1 MPSSQQ
7 RRALGTPVF
16 KSTLG
21 AAWLFGALCLGQL
34 TQQYLSPKSKV
45 GTGPRTGTIG
55 KSVSPS
61 QPMPSA
67 PLRESETANAMPAGA
82 LWAGAL
88 AAAAVALAAL
98 TGGPQLGKRQ
108 EPVPVHEQSSS
119 VLVQVIGA
127 EQAPQR
133 AAASVAPPAVDT
145 VAKGM
150 AAAATFSCAA
160 VAATAVQPSP
170 LRPVATKSAPRG
182 SARRSAS
189 AAKGSSSSSSSSTA
203 TTTTISKG
211 TPAKQRSSS
220 AAGRVQAPRSSSLTT
235 PMAAVMQQRA
245 SPSMP
250 WLETVTGV
258 KKVAVAASPMGQQA
272 QTQAARMTDQRSE
285 LRRLLL
291 STPTS
296 TKRSSR

>member
-1 MPSSQQ
+1 MPCSQQ
-7 RRALGTPVF
+7 RRALNTPVF

-182 SARRSAS
+182 DVQRLTS
-189 AAKGSSSSSSSSTA
+189 AAKAVRGSS
-203 TTTTISKG
+203 TTTISKG
-211 TPAKQRSSS
+211 TPAKQSSSS
-220 AAGRVQAPRSSSLTT
+220 AAGRARSSQPS

-250 WLETVTGV
+250 WVETVAGV
-258 KKVAVAASPMGQQA
+258 KKVAVAAAPMGQQPQA
-272 QTQAARMTDQRSE
+272 QAARMTAQRSE
-285 LRRLLL
+285 LRRFLL
-291 STPTS
+291 STPVSTS
-296 TKRSSR
+296 RRSR

>member
-182 SARRSAS
+182 DVQRLTS
-189 AAKGSSSSSSSSTA
+189 AAKAVRGSS
-203 TTTTISKG
+203 TTTISKG